1 MFKYTTYII
10 LFAILFISCF
20 TNISTVQAS
29 STINGLFVNFT
40 YEEVILEDKTTEKQ
54 LASITLVNSEGKTTT
69 LNIDEYV
76 PLFVNSTPTTVGAF
90 KEGMRIEATVNF
102 RKVHELN
109 GFTSIDQG
117 ESDSI
122 GRNLTG
128 TINNIDNN
136 GQYITINLK
145 NRQQAKYYI
154 DVETQIS
161 KDNKLVDLSE
171 LYEGDRVKLYLSD
184 DDSDRL
190 SSIEIIVDGIKIEQ
204 LYKGTI
210 QKLDNKQKKLTIK
223 DEKVYENW
231 QWKLKSAS
239 KGNITS
245 KTFTVKTPIYLGN
258 KKVDPIELHKYV
270 NNEVYYVTINQS
282 GEEIIQK
289 IIIKKS
295 NERTYHANLTTIDT
309 SNKKINLAN
318 KQNITYHNGTIII
331 RNGRLVDAS
340 ALKTGDANIITNG
353 TNSNQYANV
362 IHISNSSFK
371 SSSLSNKSVY
381 FGQINSVGSYQLFV
395 NNTNQLT
402 NNYWYSTSLNNL
414 NFSNDTVVVENGN
427 VLTTDFNYSSG
438 KYAYFYVKDNHIV
451 AARIVGSSYGPASSY
466 TTGRLIGSSYNWLNI
481 NNVKY
486 WNASSWQNYAY
497 NSSFNI
503 SNTTFI
509 KEGQVISFH
518 ELQENDRLFIIHDSN
533 SHAQIILVD

>member
-10 LFAILFISCF
+10 LFAILFVSCF

-184 DDSDRL
+184 DDSERL

-340 ALKTGDANIITNG
+340 ALTTGDANIITNG

-381 FGQINSVGSYQLFV
+381 FGQINSVGSYQLLV

-451 AARIVGSSYGPASSY
+451 AARIVGSSYGPASSF